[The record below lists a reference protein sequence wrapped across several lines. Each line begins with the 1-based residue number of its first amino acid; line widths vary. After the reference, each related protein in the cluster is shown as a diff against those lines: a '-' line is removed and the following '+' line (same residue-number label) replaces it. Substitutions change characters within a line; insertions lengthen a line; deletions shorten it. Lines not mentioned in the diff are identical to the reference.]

1 LSELHKVKPEE
12 ESGYTVVGI
21 LEDGA
26 GLNQAISELR
36 EAGVTGEDLTAIL
49 KRPDPDEPEPF
60 PEGTRY
66 VLIADD
72 SRGLGLTIG
81 FAAVFVVSGLLF
93 AFTTPRIGTV
103 LFVFFISVAALL
115 AVAVFTRVGAT
126 PILIDIEAPANESSF
141 WNDEF
146 ERGKVLLFASTRER
160 ENLRLIW
167 EVFER
172 QGVYFDIVQKRMV
185 PQPVNQAV
193 LHRATRDGS
202 ERRVEEHP
210 ETRAAGGG

>member
-1 LSELHKVKPEE
+1 MGESRGITPEE
-12 ESGYTVVGI
+12 ASGYTVVGI

-26 GLNQAISELR
+26 GLNQAVSELR
-36 EAGVTGEDLTAIL
+36 KVGIGGENLTAIL
-49 KRPDPDEPEPF
+49 KRPDPDVPEPF

-66 VLIADD
+66 ILIPDD

-93 AFTTPRIGTV
+93 AFTTPQIGVV

-115 AVAVFTRVGAT
+115 AVTVFTRVGVM
-126 PILIDIEAPANESSF
+126 PILIDIEAPANESAF

-146 ERGKVLLFASTRER
+146 ERGKVLLFASTRDQR
-160 ENLRLIW
+160 PLKRIW

-172 QGVYFDIVQKRMV
+172 QGAYFDIVPKRMV
-185 PQPVNQAV
+185 SQPVNGAV
-193 LHRATRDGS
+193 LHRT
-202 ERRVEEHP
+202 ERGEQRAREREE
-210 ETRAAGGG
+210 AASGG

>member
-1 LSELHKVKPEE
+1 MGESRGITPEE
-12 ESGYTVVGI
+12 ASGYTVVGI

-26 GLNQAISELR
+26 GLNQAVSELR
-36 EAGVTGEDLTAIL
+36 KLGIGGENLTAIL
-49 KRPDPDEPEPF
+49 KRPDPDVPEPF

-66 VLIADD
+66 ILIPDD

-93 AFTTPRIGTV
+93 AFTTPQIGVV

-115 AVAVFTRVGAT
+115 IAAVFTGVGVM
-126 PILIDIEAPANESSF
+126 PILIDIEAPANESAF

-146 ERGKVLLFASTRER
+146 ERGTVLLFASTRGQG
-160 ENLRLIW
+160 LLKPIW

-172 QGVYFDIVQKRMV
+172 QGVYFDIVAKRMV
-185 PQPVNQAV
+185 PQPVNEAV
-193 LHRATRDGS
+193 LHRATADGS
-202 ERRVEEHP
+202 ERHVEEHS
-210 ETRAAGGG
+210 ETWAGSK

>member
-1 LSELHKVKPEE
+1 MGESRGITPEDR
-12 ESGYTVVGI
+12 SGYTVVGI

-26 GLNQAISELR
+26 GLNQAVSELR
-36 EAGVTGEDLTAIL
+36 KVGIGGENLTAIL
-49 KRPDPDEPEPF
+49 KRPDPDVPEPF

-66 VLIADD
+66 ILIPDD

-93 AFTTPRIGTV
+93 AFTTPQIGAV

-115 AVAVFTRVGAT
+115 VAAVFTGVGVM
-126 PILIDIEAPANESSF
+126 PILIDIEAPANESAF

-146 ERGKVLLFASTRER
+146 ERGKVLLFASTRGQGP
-160 ENLRLIW
+160 LKPIW

-172 QGVYFDIVQKRMV
+172 QGVYFDIVAKKMV
-185 PQPVNQAV
+185 PQPVNEAV
-193 LHRATRDGS
+193 LHRATADGS

-210 ETRAAGGG
+210 ETVAGSQ